1 MASVARQ
8 DVNSSMP
15 SGARL
20 SLPVEGMTCAACVGR
35 VERALME
42 VPGVQTV
49 AVNPATERAHVTFL
63 DAADPQAAVRAIER
77 AGYTVREETTEL
89 AIEDM
94 SCASCVGRVEK
105 ALAKIPGVLE
115 ATVNLATE
123 RARVRHL
130 AGVVSTADLE
140 AAVAHAGYK
149 SRRLAAAT
157 AVAGD
162 QDAERRESEAR
173 ALRRALLIS
182 SILTLPV
189 FALEMGAHLIPAMH
203 HWVMGVLGEQT
214 SWYVQFAFAT
224 LVLFGPGLRFFHKG
238 VPALLRGA
246 PDMNSLVAL
255 GTASAYGYSVVATF
269 APEVLPPG
277 TANVYFEAAAVIVT
291 LILLG
296 RTLEARAKGRTSQA
310 IKRLVGLQAKTARVE
325 RNGETVEISLDH
337 VTTGDVVLVRPGE
350 KIALD
355 GEVVEGASYVDESM
369 ISGEPIPVSKGV
381 GAEVVGG
388 TINKTGAFSF
398 RVTKVGA
405 NTVLAQI
412 IRLVEEA
419 QGSKLPIQALVDKVT
434 MWFVPAVMAAA
445 ALTFLVW
452 LIFGPDPALT
462 FALVNAVAVLI
473 IACPCAMGLATP
485 TSIMVG
491 TGRAAELGILFRK
504 GEALQALRDVSV
516 IALDKTGTLTKGR
529 PELTDLVTADGFD
542 YNEVLALVAAVETR
556 SEHPIAEAIV
566 AAAKRRDLTL
576 APIEG
581 FDATPG
587 FGVSA
592 NVAGRTVAV
601 GADRFMTQLGLDVSS
616 FLPTSQRL
624 GEQGKSPLYAA
635 IDGSL
640 AAVIAV
646 ADPIKETTP
655 AAIKALHAL
664 GLRVAMITGDNA
676 ATAAAIARQLGI
688 DEVAAEVLPDGKVA
702 ALKKFRVNGARVAF
716 VGDGINDAPALAE
729 ADVGLAIG
737 TGTDV
742 AIEAADV
749 VLMSG
754 DLRGVPNAIALSKAT
769 ISNIKQNLFW
779 AFAYNA
785 VLIPVAAGALYPVN
799 GSLLSPIFAA
809 AAMAL
814 SSVFVL
820 GNALRLKR
828 FRAPMTSEAG
838 TRAPAEG
845 AAPAEPLM
853 VNEH

>member
-1 MASVARQ
+1 MTSVSVQ
-8 DVNSSMP
+8 QGSNS
-15 SGARL
+15 ALRTTRL
-20 SLPVEGMTCAACVGR
+20 SLPVEGMTCASCVGR
-35 VERALME
+35 VERALKA
-42 VPGVQTV
+42 VPGVQT
-49 AVNPATERAHVTFL
+49 ATVNLATERADITFG
-63 DAADPQAAVRAIER
+63 DPADPQAAVGAIES
-77 AGYTVREETTEL
+77 AGYAVREETTEL
-89 AIEDM
+89 GIEDM
-94 SCASCVGRVEK
+94 TCASCVGRVEK
-105 ALAKIPGVLE
+105 ALRQIPGVIE
-115 ATVNLATE
+115 ANVNLATE
-123 RARVRHL
+123 RARVRHS
-130 AGVVSTADLE
+130 AGIVTTAMLE
-140 AAVAHAGYK
+140 AAVEQAGYK
-149 SRRLAAAT
+149 ARRLSAAT
-157 AVAGD
+157 ASSDD
-162 QDAERRESEAR
+162 QDSERRENEAR
-173 ALRRALLIS
+173 GLRRSLLIAAL
-182 SILTLPV
+182 LTLPV
-189 FALEMGAHLIPAMH
+189 FVLEMGSHLIPAMH
-203 HWVMGVLGEQT
+203 HWVLGVLGEQRNG
-214 SWYVQFAFAT
+214 YLQFVLTT
-224 LVLFGPGLRFFHKG
+224 LVLFGPGLRFFRKG

-246 PDMNSLVAL
+246 PDMNSLVSV
-255 GTASAYGYSVVATF
+255 GTAAAYGYSVVATF
-269 APEVLPPG
+269 IPQVLPQG
-277 TANVYFEAAAVIVT
+277 TANIYFEAAAVIVT

-325 RNGETVEISLDH
+325 RNGETLEIPLDQ
-337 VTTGDVVLVRPGE
+337 VTTGDVVFVRPGE
-350 KIALD
+350 KIPVD
-355 GEVVEGASYVDESM
+355 GQVVEGASYVDESM
-369 ISGEPIPVSKGV
+369 ITGEPVPVSKSV

-434 MWFVPAVMAAA
+434 LWFVPAVMAAA
-445 ALTFLVW
+445 ALTFLIW
-452 LIFGPDPALT
+452 LIFGPTPALT

-491 TGRAAELGILFRK
+491 TGRAAELGVLFRK

-529 PELTDLVTADGFD
+529 PELTDLVPAEGFD
-542 YNEVLALVAAVETR
+542 YDEVLALVAAVETR

-566 AAAKRRDLTL
+566 AAAKQRDIKI
-576 APIEG
+576 AAIEA

-592 NVAGRTVAV
+592 KVSGRTVSV
-601 GADRFMTQLGLDVSS
+601 GADRFMTQLGLDVAS
-616 FLPTSQRL
+616 FLPAAQRL

-635 IDGSL
+635 IDGRL

-655 AAIKALHAL
+655 EAIKALHAL
-664 GLRVAMITGDNA
+664 GLKVAMITGDNA
-676 ATAAAIARQLGI
+676 ATASAIARQLGI

-702 ALKKFRVNGARVAF
+702 ALKQFRSHGARVAF

-754 DLRGVPNAIALSKAT
+754 DLRGVANAIALSQAT
-769 ISNIKQNLFW
+769 IRNIKQNLFW

-785 VLIPVAAGALYPVN
+785 VLIPVAAGMLYPIN
-799 GSLLSPIFAA
+799 GTLLSPIFAA

-828 FRAPMTSEAG
+828 FQAPMGIESRPVGPEN
-838 TRAPAEG
+838 
-845 AAPAEPLM
+845 
-853 VNEH
+853 VKV

>member
-1 MASVARQ
+1 
-8 DVNSSMP
+8 
-15 SGARL
+15 
-20 SLPVEGMTCAACVGR
+20 T
-35 VERALME
+35 
-42 VPGVQTV
+42 
-49 AVNPATERAHVTFL
+49 
-63 DAADPQAAVRAIER
+63 
-77 AGYTVREETTEL
+77 
-89 AIEDM
+89 
-94 SCASCVGRVEK
+94 CASCVGRVEK
-105 ALAKIPGVLE
+105 ALTQLPGVLS
-115 ATVNLATE
+115 ASVNLATE

-130 AGVVSTADLE
+130 AGVISTADLE
-140 AAVAHAGYK
+140 AAVVQAGYK
-149 SRRLAAAT
+149 ARRLSAET
-157 AVAGD
+157 PNIND
-162 QDAERRESEAR
+162 QDTERRENEAR
-173 ALRRALLIS
+173 GLRRSLLIAG
-182 SILTLPV
+182 ILTLPV
-189 FALEMGAHLIPAMH
+189 FILEMGSHLIPPMH
-203 HWVMGVLGEQT
+203 HWVQGVLGEQT
-214 SWYVQFAFAT
+214 SWYIQFVLAT
-224 LVLFGPGLRFFHKG
+224 LVLFGPGLRFFRKG
-238 VPALLRGA
+238 IPALLRGA
-246 PDMNSLVAL
+246 PDMNSLVSV
-255 GTASAYGYSVVATF
+255 GTAAAYGYSVVATF
-269 APEVLPPG
+269 IPEVLPKG

-325 RNGETVEISLDH
+325 RNGETVEIPLDQ
-337 VTTGDVVLVRPGE
+337 VTTGDVVFVRPGE
-350 KIALD
+350 KIPVD

-369 ISGEPIPVSKGV
+369 ITGEPLPVSKGV
-381 GAEVVGG
+381 GAAVVGG

-491 TGRAAELGILFRK
+491 TGRAAELGVLFRK

-529 PELTDLVTADGFD
+529 PELTDLVPAKGFE
-542 YNEVLALVAAVETR
+542 YSEVLALVAAVETR

-566 AAAKRRDLTL
+566 LAAKQQGITL
-576 APIEG
+576 APVEG
-581 FDATPG
+581 FDAVPG
-587 FGVSA
+587 FGVTA
-592 NVAGRTVAV
+592 KVDGRVVSV
-601 GADRFMTQLGLDVSS
+601 GADRFMTQLGHDVAS
-616 FLPTSQRL
+616 FKSAAQRL

-635 IDGSL
+635 IDGRL
-640 AAVIAV
+640 AAIIAV

-655 AAIKALHAL
+655 EAIKALHAL
-664 GLRVAMITGDNA
+664 GLKVAMITGDNA
-676 ATAAAIARQLGI
+676 ATAAAIAKQLGI

-754 DLRGVPNAIALSKAT
+754 DLRGVPNAIALSQAT
-769 ISNIKQNLFW
+769 IRNIKQNLFW

-785 VLIPVAAGALYPVN
+785 VLIPVAAGALYPWN
-799 GSLLSPIFAA
+799 GTLLSPIFAA

-828 FRAPMTSEAG
+828 FQAPMTVEASSG
-838 TRAPAEG
+838 TAESG
-845 AAPAEPLM
+845 AEIIPVTASK
-853 VNEH
+853 